1 MITEAI
7 VSAVLGVIDML
18 VSLLPEVTFTFASTL
33 TEFAELIGSQLG
45 GLNNI
50 LPISEV
56 AVPLGWALTVYLPF
70 VVVFYIVRWVYS
82 KIPVIGQ

>member
-1 MITEAI
+1 VIVEAV

-18 VSLLPEVTFTFASTL
+18 VGLLPQITFTYAATL
-33 TEFAELIGSQLG
+33 ESFAEIIGSQLG

-50 LPISEV
+50 LPIAEL
-56 AVPLGWALTVYLPF
+56 AGPIAWALTVYLPF
-70 VVVFYIVRWVYS
+70 VIVFYLVRWVYS